1 MQLAVKDV
9 STLFGVSEKTV
20 CDWIKHRNLLSHQ
33 VNGEHRFN
41 PAELLEWASEHKISL
56 SADIMEEPGQ
66 GEAPPPR
73 LDDALRA
80 GGICHHVSGADKA
93 SVLRKVVDMMQLP
106 REIDRDFLYQ
116 VLLAR
121 ESLGSTAIGDGI
133 AIPHVRHPIVVHT
146 PHPTVTLCFLEHPID
161 FGATDGKPVDILF
174 TLVSPTVRAHQ
185 HMLSRLAL
193 ALKDPLFRA
202 VLTLKGPRDEILG
215 EACRVETS
223 ISTRIHYSP
232 S

>member
-20 CDWIKHRNLLSHQ
+20 CDWIKHRNLLSCQ

-41 PAELLEWASEHKISL
+41 PAELLEWASEHKVSL
-56 SADIMEEPGQ
+56 SVDIMDESGQ
-66 GEAPPPR
+66 VEGPSPR
-73 LDDALRA
+73 LDDALRT
-80 GGICHHVSGADKA
+80 GGICHRVGGTEMA
-93 SVLRKVVDMMQLP
+93 SVLRKVVDIMQLP
-106 REIDRDFLYQ
+106 REIDRNFLYQ

-121 ESLGSTAIGDGI
+121 EKLGSTAIGDGI

-146 PHPTVTLCFLEHPID
+146 LHPTVTLCFLEHPID

-174 TLVSPTVRAHQ
+174 VLVSPTVRAHQ
-185 HMLSRLAL
+185 HMLSKLAL

-202 VLTLKGPRDEILG
+202 VLTRKGSRDEILG
-215 EACRVETS
+215 EACRVEES
-223 ISTRIHYSP
+223 LSTRIHNSP
-232 S
+232 A